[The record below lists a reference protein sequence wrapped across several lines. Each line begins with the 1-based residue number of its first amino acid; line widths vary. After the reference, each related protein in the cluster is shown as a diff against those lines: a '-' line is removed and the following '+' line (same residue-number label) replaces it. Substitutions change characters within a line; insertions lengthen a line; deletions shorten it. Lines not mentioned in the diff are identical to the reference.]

1 MFGPSADGEVMRI
14 RVKPKLLRYSRLAHI
29 WLSIV
34 MLLVLV
40 FFSITGIFLNHPDW
54 FEAEPQETITRAVFA
69 GSPLELESEELPAEL
84 TAFIRQ
90 ELGVEPADGEIEV
103 DIDLLFVE
111 IKQPGVSTS
120 VEIDLITGEA
130 EAITTQR
137 GLIATLNELHKGRN
151 AQMLWIWL
159 LDVSAVLVVLFS
171 ISGLILLIPNRRIA
185 AITVG
190 SVVGLGLILVVAL

>member
-1 MFGPSADGEVMRI
+1 MPRRHRRRGIFFTMRI

-54 FEAEPQETITRAVFA
+54 FEAEPQESITRAVFD
-69 GSPLELESEELPAEL
+69 GSPLELESA
-84 TAFIRQ
+84 AFIRQ
-90 ELGVEPADGEIEV
+90 ELGVNPADGEIEV
-103 DIDLLFVE
+103 DVDLLFIE
-111 IKQPGVSTS
+111 LKQPGVSTS
-120 VEIDLITGEA
+120 VEMDLTTGEA

-151 AQMLWIWL
+151 AQLLWIWL

-171 ISGLILLIPNRRIA
+171 ISGLILLMPNRRVA
-185 AITVG
+185 AVTI
-190 SVVGLGLILVVAL
+190 SSIVALVLIVAAAV